1 LSSLPSFHS
10 SYSSSIFISNP
21 GITNVDFLYGIK
33 QVDSLSL
40 ILPDAISAAGL
51 CGLDH
56 IGMTATGAI
65 GK

>member
-1 LSSLPSFHS
+1 
-10 SYSSSIFISNP
+10 
-21 GITNVDFLYGIK
+21 
-33 QVDSLSL
+33 VDSLSL